1 MTSDTSIIPV
11 KMPKWGLSM
20 QEGKVLHWWK
30 TPGDLL
36 AEGEDLLDVETT
48 KITNTAESPVS
59 GLLRRIVAEPEET
72 LPVGALLAV
81 VADEATSDEA
91 IDRFIEEFQSSFVP
105 EAVEDAAGGGLAL
118 RIVHAGPHLLRVGTT
133 SGEGVP
139 IVLLHG
145 FGADLNNWLF
155 NVEPLSAA
163 APVIAIDL
171 PGHGA
176 SSKDV
181 GDGSLESLAAA
192 VGQALGA
199 LGIEQAHLVGHSLGA
214 AVAMRLALDSPG
226 LARSLTLIAP
236 AGLPGSE
243 VSPSFLTGF
252 AQAERTRDL
261 RSVLEQLVA
270 DPALIS
276 RDMVE
281 DVLRFKRLDGAQ
293 EALAVLCERM
303 LDGGDFRAL
312 QARLKELPPAL
323 VIASRGDAI
332 VGAPDEHALPT
343 GWRLSWI
350 DGAGHMPHV
359 EKAAEVNALIL
370 SAMKA

>member
-1 MTSDTSIIPV
+1 MSSIIPV
-11 KMPKWGLSM
+11 TMPKWGLSM
-20 QEGKVLHWWK
+20 QGGKILHWWK
-30 TPGDLL
+30 APGDVLT
-36 AEGEDLLDVETT
+36 EGDDLLDVETT

-59 GLLRRIVAEPEET
+59 GLLRRIVAEPEDT

-81 VADEATSDEA
+81 VADETASDEA

-105 EAVEDAAGGGLAL
+105 QTEADAGGGGLEL
-118 RIVHAGPHLLRVGTT
+118 RMVQAGPHALRVGTT
-133 SGEGVP
+133 AGEGAP

-181 GDGSLESLAAA
+181 GDGSLEALAAA
-192 VGQALGA
+192 VDLALGA
-199 LGIEQAHLVGHSLGA
+199 LGVEQAHLVGHSLGA
-214 AVAMRLALDSPG
+214 AVAMRLALDHPG
-226 LARSLTLIAP
+226 MARSLTLIAP

-243 VSPSFLTGF
+243 VSADFLTGF
-252 AQAERTRDL
+252 AEAERARDL
-261 RSVLEQLVA
+261 KPVLEQLVA

-281 DVLRFKRLDGAQ
+281 DVLKFKRLDGAQ
-293 EALAVLCERM
+293 EALAVLRERM
-303 LDGGDFRAL
+303 LEGGDFRAL
-312 QARLKELPPAL
+312 QARLAELPPAL
-323 VIASRGDAI
+323 VIASRDDAI
-332 VGAPDEHALPT
+332 VGASDERALPAN
-343 GWRLSWI
+343 WRVSWI
-350 DGAGHMPHV
+350 DGAGHMPHL

-370 SAMKA
+370 GAVRA